1 MATKIKAQKLISPS
15 IGSDEIQGS
24 YVPSRGVK
32 LVAIK
37 TTKSFNQLGKTLVG
51 IGKVTEEIRDIVKG
65 NSVLIKDTAED
76 LERAKDRA
84 KDDAAE
90 REAEGAGKKVGAQ
103 EKTKGKKE
111 LKKKM
116 PKGKKGPLAWLDK
129 ILGPLKPLVEW
140 LARTIISKV
149 VLEWFADPKNLE
161 KVETFWNTLSDIGTF
176 IMGLAEGSIGAL
188 FDGFANIFG
197 GADKIKNGKLGGAW
211 DMIVG
216 FGQVL
221 MGIAGLKVL
230 GWLLNPFSLVQDI
243 MGMADAIDAWQQAEA
258 AKDAVDAANDARKGA
273 DAAADNVRSR
283 QQILEQV
290 QKRHGFASAEQAEE
304 YLRLKKAATEAGEEI
319 TDEVTTRLVRQ
330 ARKNRPAGIFGK
342 MFNWAEDA
350 AYGTARW
357 LGNNVQQFMNKLG
370 EWGKHLKGSLID
382 RPADALK
389 KGFAHAKKKYNLPNN
404 FAELWARMSD
414 TARKKFDDGV
424 KWSKSVGKGMLAKGK
439 AGWGA
444 ISGAVGGAA
453 NYVSEQGKKLGGFAQ
468 EQAMKYIVQPMKELF
483 KPALNFF
490 KGLGDSAWKAIT
502 NSPMGQM
509 VEQYLQKKGIGSLS
523 KPLPLLGKVGAKGIA
538 IIGGLVNLMF
548 ALSRAK
554 EGDLIGAMYEALSAG
569 FDLSGVFGFAPGP
582 FISLGIDIFSLIRD
596 LVPGI
601 RELEEAFIDK
611 IPGMRQA
618 YTMMQGIASKMP
630 DPMGDMIN
638 NIVSA
643 FQGKQEEKAKGG
655 TVRKKGGKASAIARY
670 NRQQEKYIG
679 MATVMPTPGT
689 ALAQTNN
696 ISKWN
701 EFAAG
706 GSTHN
711 HPNGQVPAAEMVK
724 VHGYPGGWGQA
735 GSGILHKSVATQFQ
749 SMMDAAKKAGHMLGI
764 NDTYR
769 TYDDQVYMKQTKGN
783 LAATPGTSKHGLG
796 LAADLNYTDDGYKW
810 LWANSEK
817 FGFTTLDK
825 GYWGLAPNRP
835 GQHEAWHFEN
845 LTGTGAKDPN
855 VQTSPASAADVGG
868 SSSSS
873 SAGTA
878 NTNAGGNALPVV
890 PSLSPEQMRQNAF
903 DALAKAFDETRQVMG
918 FAPREVGDKETA
930 NPVNEAADGGKTN
943 NTTPTAAPS
952 SQPSVADQS
961 AKNALDR
968 ASEAVEKGTA
978 KTEPV
983 ILPITKTKVLNT
995 SSEVVVTTKS
1005 TNASYPTK

>member
-15 IGSDEIQGS
+15 IGSDEIQGT

-76 LERAKDRA
+76 LERARDRA

-103 EKTKGKKE
+103 EKNQGKKE
-111 LKKKM
+111 LKKNM

-149 VLEWFADPKNLE
+149 VLEWFADEKNLE
-161 KVETFWNTLSDIGTF
+161 KVERFWNVLSDIGTF
-176 IMGLAEGSIGAL
+176 IMGLAEGSIGSL

-230 GWLLNPFSLVQDI
+230 GWLLNPFSLVQDL
-243 MGMADAIDAWQQAEA
+243 MGMADAIDAWQTAEA
-258 AKDAVDAANDARKGA
+258 AKDAVDAADDVNDARR
-273 DAAADNVRSR
+273 AAQNADNVRSR
-283 QQILEQV
+283 QQILKNVME
-290 QKRHGFASAEQAEE
+290 RHGLKSVEQAEE

-319 TDEVTTRLVRQ
+319 TEEVTQRLLKQ
-330 ARKNRPAGIFGK
+330 ARRNKPATIAGKIWNWGTDLAYSAGDWLKKNA
-342 MFNWAEDA
+342 
-350 AYGTARW
+350 
-357 LGNNVQQFMNKLG
+357 QQFMDQLG
-370 EWGKHLKGSLID
+370 SWGKSLKNSLVD
-382 RPADALK
+382 RPVEALK
-389 KGFAHAKKKYNLPNN
+389 RGFAHAKKKYNLPDN

-414 TARKKFDDGV
+414 GARKKFDDGV
-424 KWSKSVGKGMLAKGK
+424 KWAKSTGTMLMNKGK
-439 AGWGA
+439 SGWNA
-444 ISGAVGGAA
+444 VSGAVGGAA
-453 NYVSEQGKKLGGFAQ
+453 NWVSEQGSKLGGYAQ
-468 EQAMKYIVQPMKELF
+468 EQAMKYIVEPLRGMFMPIFNKIQGIGN
-483 KPALNFF
+483 A
-490 KGLGDSAWKAIT
+490 AWNAIIK
-502 NSPMGQM
+502 SPMGEM
-509 VEQYLQKKGIGSLS
+509 VEHYLQKKGIGSLS
-523 KPLPLLGKVGAKGIA
+523 KPIPLLGKVGAKGIA
-538 IIGGLVNLMF
+538 IIGGLVNLLF
-548 ALSRAK
+548 ALSRLK
-554 EGDLIGAMYEALSAG
+554 EGDPIGAMYEALSAG
-569 FDLSGVFGFAPGP
+569 FDLSGVFGFAAGP

-601 RELEEAFIDK
+601 RELEGQFIDT
-611 IPGMRQA
+611 IPGMRQI
-618 YTMMQGIASKMP
+618 YDMVVDFGKKMP

-643 FQGKQEEKAKGG
+643 FQQKPAEEKAKGG
-655 TVRKKGGKASAIARY
+655 GVRKKGGKASAIARY
-670 NRQQEKYIG
+670 NRQQEKYAG

-689 ALAQTNN
+689 RLAETDN
-696 ISKWN
+696 ISKWQ

-706 GSTHN
+706 GTHN
-711 HPNGQVPAAEMVK
+711 HPNGQVPASEMVR

-735 GSGILHKSVATQFQ
+735 GSGIMHKSVATQFQ

-769 TYDDQVYMKQTKGN
+769 TYEDQVAIKATKGF

-825 GYWGLAPNRP
+825 GYWGLAPNKP
-835 GQHEAWHFEN
+835 GAFEAWHFEN

-868 SSSSS
+868 QQSGSSV
-873 SAGTA
+873 
-878 NTNAGGNALPVV
+878 NTNTGGNVV
-890 PSLSPEQMRQNAF
+890 SAPPMISPEQQRQMAF
-903 DALAKAFDETRQVMG
+903 DALAKAFDETRKTMG
-918 FAPREVGDKETA
+918 FSPREQEGEKA
-930 NPVNEAADGGKTN
+930 NPVNEAADGKTG
-943 NTTPTAAPS
+943 NTTPAAAPS
-952 SQPSVADQS
+952 SQPSVATQS
-961 AKNALDR
+961 AENALNK
-968 ASEAVEKGTA
+968 AGEAVEKATA

-983 ILPITKTKVLNT
+983 ILPINKTKVINT